1 MIEAVALGTCRLCLK
16 SDAHLQ
22 NSHFIAAAFY
32 KIGRALDSTF
42 PHPVFVTPDV
52 SVMTSEQTSERL
64 LCADC
69 EQRFNRGG
77 EDWILRQCW
86 KTEADFPL
94 YDTLKKTL
102 APRNV
107 LTNHIRWETAGIAAI
122 DMEKLAYF
130 AASVIWRAG
139 VHDWRVLKQ
148 KRPRLRLGPYEEAL
162 RQYLVGGSFPQ
173 NVILMVAV
181 SGVTD
186 SVRNITIT
194 FPYLKDHQRDYR
206 LYVFRIP
213 GIAFLI
219 YAGNALTPPMR
230 AMCSY
235 HSPERFIYMSDTV
248 DERNF
253 VDSLKMISK
262 SRLTG
267 ALRKNLAD

>member
-52 SVMTSEQTSERL
+52 SVMTSEQTSEKL

-107 LTNHIRWETAGIAAI
+107 LTNHI
-122 DMEKLAYF
+122 
-130 AASVIWRAG
+130 
-139 VHDWRVLKQ
+139 
-148 KRPRLRLGPYEEAL
+148 
-162 RQYLVGGSFPQ
+162 
-173 NVILMVAV
+173 
-181 SGVTD
+181 
-186 SVRNITIT
+186 
-194 FPYLKDHQRDYR
+194 
-206 LYVFRIP
+206 
-213 GIAFLI
+213 
-219 YAGNALTPPMR
+219 
-230 AMCSY
+230 
-235 HSPERFIYMSDTV
+235 
-248 DERNF
+248 
-253 VDSLKMISK
+253 
-262 SRLTG
+262 
-267 ALRKNLAD
+267 